1 MDRLLSKQEKEQF
14 RVLEKEG
21 TNDIDNMLQSQL
33 SKGDKWW
40 VEQMQIQQGIC
51 HTHRC
56 EFDHKV
62 CDFCGATCN
71 WWQSLK
77 QSILNAGKN

>member
-1 MDRLLSKQEKEQF
+1 MSIKNPFESYIYNTFLRPEYDAF
-14 RVLEKEG
+14 NEG
-21 TNDIDNMLQSQL
+21 IKAANED
-33 SKGDKWW
+33 W